1 MQRTRKNLNLAI
13 ILMLMGL
20 VYVFASSCT
29 TDQAETAVDSINSH
43 TEESNEKLTKDSLDE
58 AEDTAVALDTD
69 DRGGSWIGRY
79 KECLHWYDHKSKK
92 LSEETYA
99 EEEYVPYIE
108 LFENG
113 GEYHFNINW
122 YTEMSPVSGT
132 WEIDEHNKKTLYI
145 YHKTVGE

>member
-1 MQRTRKNLNLAI
+1 
-13 ILMLMGL
+13 MLH
-20 VYVFASSCT
+20 SCT

-113 GEYHFNINW
+113 GSTILISIGIRRCHLFLA
-122 YTEMSPVSGT
+122 PGR
-132 WEIDEHNKKTLYI
+132 
-145 YHKTVGE
+145 